1 MDPRTHRVLVAVDQE
16 MLGEA
21 ISAALTAAGLTIMR
35 PDLAAAI
42 RSLPSRKM
50 LIHPSVRPDVVV
62 ASPELASELAMLHFN
77 VIAVG
82 EQAGAPLV
90 AYTERGGIERRI
102 ASIDALVELVNVLAG
117 IGPAAASY

>member
-1 MDPRTHRVLVAVDQE
+1 
-16 MLGEA
+16 
-21 ISAALTAAGLTIMR
+21 
-35 PDLAAAI
+35 
-42 RSLPSRKM
+42 
-50 LIHPSVRPDVVV
+50 
-62 ASPELASELAMLHFN
+62 